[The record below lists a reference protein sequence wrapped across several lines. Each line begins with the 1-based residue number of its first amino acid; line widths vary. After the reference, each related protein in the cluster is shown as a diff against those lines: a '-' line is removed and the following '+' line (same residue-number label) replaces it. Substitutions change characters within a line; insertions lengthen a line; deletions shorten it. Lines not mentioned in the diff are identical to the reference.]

1 VKELIQNDFSVF
13 KVSEELNKILTNTVY
28 RGLMLQGY
36 DQVKEKIGKHHASN
50 TTAVL
55 IWESL
60 NKA

>member
-1 VKELIQNDFSVF
+1 
-13 KVSEELNKILTNTVY
+13 
-28 RGLMLQGY
+28 MLQGY
-36 DQVKEKIGKHHASN
+36 DQVKEKIGKHHASD